1 MLIPS
6 EIEEYRDARWRREAT
21 RQITTAYELERF
33 VEDVGFA
40 SCLTDSRRS
49 GPSAYVAVCGR
60 RDAVLPRHV
69 QHDEE
74 ASLTWTLKD
83 EVIARGRV
91 YYAKLARGKATFVAP
106 RLVPHF
112 NAVWGMRRAEESRRL
127 SRTAQALLRVLRR
140 EWDMATA
147 DLRVDAKVK
156 DRATFNKA
164 LDELQAAMLVIPGA
178 VYYQP
183 KFTYVWSLAI
193 SRFPDQL
200 RARVR
205 REVALREIAR
215 AFLAG
220 AGLTV
225 PGELARVT
233 GLSRPEAGLGNRAL
247 VAEGYA
253 LSPARGVYH
262 LHRPAAPAATGADL
276 T

>member
-1 MLIPS
+1 MLIPP
-6 EIEEYRDARWRREAT
+6 EIEEYRDARWRREGT

-40 SCLTDSRRS
+40 ACLTDARRP

-112 NAVWGMRRAEESRRL
+112 NAVWGLRRMEESRRL
-127 SRTAQALLRVLRR
+127 SLTAQALLRVLRR

-156 DRATFNKA
+156 DRATFSKA
-164 LDELQAAMLVIPGA
+164 LDELQAAMLVIPSA
-178 VYYQP
+178 VHYQP

-200 RARVR
+200 RTRVR

-215 AFLAG
+215 AFLTG

-262 LHRPAAPAATGADL
+262 LQPPAEAAGVT
-276 T
+276 

>member
-1 MLIPS
+1 MI
-6 EIEEYRDARWRREAT
+6 
-21 RQITTAYELERF
+21 
-33 VEDVGFA
+33 
-40 SCLTDSRRS
+40 
-49 GPSAYVAVCGR
+49 
-60 RDAVLPRHV
+60 
-69 QHDEE
+69 
-74 ASLTWTLKD
+74 
-83 EVIARGRV
+83 
-91 YYAKLARGKATFVAP
+91 
-106 RLVPHF
+106 PHF

-127 SRTAQALLRVLRR
+127 SRTAQAILRVLRR

-164 LDELQAAMLVIPGA
+164 LDELQAAMLVIPSA

-253 LSPARGVYH
+253 LSPAHGVYH
-262 LHRPAAPAATGADL
+262 LHPPAAPAAAGADL